1 MDVKCRLLPVD
12 VVEDGEA
19 DLPAVWLWP
28 GAAGEGPGVLPAP
41 HRLRLAVLPAEG
53 AAVAGDAAARPEVGG
68 AVPAHQPQEVLGLLL
83 GVQRHEPH
91 APGAAV
97 GHAAR
102 PVEVVTVLAPRQ
114 QVVLALPLVVTL
126 PNIFCYARYFSAE
139 NTQDPTLG
147 LELDWTALGC
157 LCSCWVAA
165 LAGAAVVAGAGAG
178 LRATARPKESTTKDL
193 ICRGFLVVV
202 VLAVVVLALVV
213 VVGALVVVVVGAL
226 VVVVVRAV
234 VVVGALVVVVGA
246 LVVVVASV
254 VVVGLAVVVVVAA
267 TGSGSTTRSALL
279 AGASSTST
287 ALTETSSASDSS
299 SCLGWCL
306 LGSCRIWNFSE
317 VRSDLKRGVRNL
329 SAVRSVLTGLFCNN
343 RKKYLVATLKYFS
356 VHLLDL
362 AEDGGGGCGA
372 AGGGGGGRP
381 RGLWSAAKPD
391 LE

>member
-1 MDVKCRLLPVD
+1 M
-12 VVEDGEA
+12 
-19 DLPAVWLWP
+19 
-28 GAAGEGPGVLPAP
+28 
-41 HRLRLAVLPAEG
+41 
-53 AAVAGDAAARPEVGG
+53 
-68 AVPAHQPQEVLGLLL
+68 
-83 GVQRHEPH
+83 
-91 APGAAV
+91 
-97 GHAAR
+97 
-102 PVEVVTVLAPRQ
+102 
-114 QVVLALPLVVTL
+114 
-126 PNIFCYARYFSAE
+126 
-139 NTQDPTLG
+139 G

-287 ALTETSSASDSS
+287 ALTETSSASA
-299 SCLGWCL
+299 SCLGGCL

-343 RKKYLVATLKYFS
+343 RKKYLVATLKIF
-356 VHLLDL
+356 LCPP
-362 AEDGGGGCGA
+362 A
-372 AGGGGGGRP
+372 
-381 RGLWSAAKPD
+381 
-391 LE
+391 

>member
-1 MDVKCRLLPVD
+1 M
-12 VVEDGEA
+12 
-19 DLPAVWLWP
+19 
-28 GAAGEGPGVLPAP
+28 
-41 HRLRLAVLPAEG
+41 
-53 AAVAGDAAARPEVGG
+53 
-68 AVPAHQPQEVLGLLL
+68 
-83 GVQRHEPH
+83 
-91 APGAAV
+91 
-97 GHAAR
+97 
-102 PVEVVTVLAPRQ
+102 
-114 QVVLALPLVVTL
+114 
-126 PNIFCYARYFSAE
+126 
-139 NTQDPTLG
+139 
-147 LELDWTALGC
+147 
-157 LCSCWVAA
+157 AA

-193 ICRGFLVVV
+193 ICRGSLVVV

-226 VVVVVRAV
+226 VVVVLRV
-234 VVVGALVVVVGA
+234 VVVAGALVVVVGA

-299 SCLGWCL
+299 CLGWCL

-343 RKKYLVATLKYFS
+343 RKKYLVATLKIF
-356 VHLLDL
+356 LCPP
-362 AEDGGGGCGA
+362 A
-372 AGGGGGGRP
+372 
-381 RGLWSAAKPD
+381 
-391 LE
+391 

>member
-1 MDVKCRLLPVD
+1 M
-12 VVEDGEA
+12 
-19 DLPAVWLWP
+19 
-28 GAAGEGPGVLPAP
+28 
-41 HRLRLAVLPAEG
+41 
-53 AAVAGDAAARPEVGG
+53 
-68 AVPAHQPQEVLGLLL
+68 
-83 GVQRHEPH
+83 
-91 APGAAV
+91 
-97 GHAAR
+97 
-102 PVEVVTVLAPRQ
+102 
-114 QVVLALPLVVTL
+114 
-126 PNIFCYARYFSAE
+126 
-139 NTQDPTLG
+139 
-147 LELDWTALGC
+147 
-157 LCSCWVAA
+157 AA

-193 ICRGFLVVV
+193 ICSGFLVVV
-202 VLAVVVLALVV
+202 VLAVVVL
-213 VVGALVVVVVGAL
+213 ALVVVVVGAL

-246 LVVVVASV
+246 LVVVVASVV

-343 RKKYLVATLKYFS
+343 RKKYLVATLKYLS